1 MNIVEIIEKK
11 RDGYELSTEEI
22 AYFIDSYAKEEIA
35 EYQASALLMA
45 IYLRGMSDRELSDM
59 TKDMIQTG
67 KVYDFSDLEGIFVDK
82 HSTGGVGDKT
92 SLVLAPVLAVCGLK
106 VAKMSGRGLS
116 FTGGT
121 LDKLESIPGFQVAI
135 SEADFKKQVSEIG
148 CAIIGQSNDMVY
160 ADKKLYALR
169 DVTGTVSSIPLIASS
184 IMSKKLAAGSDVIL
198 LDVKCGDGAFMK
210 DVASATELATRMI
223 QIGKDAGK
231 VVNAEITSMNDV
243 LGNMVGNSLE
253 VLEAIETLQGK
264 VHNDFYEL
272 CVHSAVTLLQ
282 SSGICKDE
290 EKAHQ
295 MVVDCLHDG
304 SALAKFK
311 EMVAAQHG
319 DTSVVDDPS
328 KLAISDKTIEVFAEE
343 DGYIAKIHVEGIG
356 MLGCRLGAGRMR
368 IEDDIDHSVGIE
380 VYKKHGDAIAKGEAL
395 CKLYYN
401 ETYNEAFL
409 DEAKACFT
417 ISKEPVETEPLI
429 YTVL

>member
-11 RDGYELSTEEI
+11 RDRHELSSQEI
-22 AYFIDSYAKEEIA
+22 AYFVESYAKEEIA

-45 IYLRGMSDRELSDM
+45 IYLRGMSDRELSDL
-59 TKDMIQTG
+59 TKDMIATG

-135 SEADFKKQVSEIG
+135 SEEDFKKQVSEIG

-160 ADKKLYALR
+160 ADKKMYALR

-210 DVASATELATRMI
+210 DVESATELAKRMI

-243 LGNMVGNSLE
+243 LGSMVGNSLE

-282 SSGICKDE
+282 SSGICTD
-290 EKAHQ
+290 EKAAHD
-295 MVVDCLHDG
+295 MVVKTLNDG

-311 EMVAAQHG
+311 EMVASQHG

-328 KLAISDKTIEVFAEE
+328 KLTISDKTIEVLA
-343 DGYIAKIHVEGIG
+343 DTSGYISKIHVEGIG
-356 MLGCRLGAGRMR
+356 LLGCALGAGRMR
-368 IEDDIDHSVGIE
+368 IEDAIDHSVGIE
-380 VYKKHGDAIAKGEAL
+380 VYKKHGDAIEAGEAL

-401 ETYNEAFL
+401 EVF
-409 DEAKACFT
+409 DESFVKQAKDCFT
-417 ISKEPVETEPLI
+417 ISKEPVEVEPLI